1 MNDIKLDGDAA
12 VVGGVHSDSHDTHTT
27 YQNTTNSNTV
37 NNTTNTVNNT
47 TVHEAMKSR
56 EEVFLDNENQFMQT
70 VEQYVS
76 NDGRLDQLEYANL
89 SQLAVRLRIA
99 PQRATQII
107 DIVRRKY
114 SIAMAGKGTE
124 QILGQMLQDIFDAIQ
139 ANRQDVLRHKYHV
152 FEQLARSSADSNA
165 QFYYHLLQ
173 ASFFPEN
180 STVAF
185 INSRTDN
192 YWQLFWVYVA
202 YVKLGNIDSATVLLP
217 RLGAFGCPQGD
228 VFLLMAIS
236 NIAEWR
242 KKRQDYYLDDA
253 KRYLQQAADGGLSDA
268 LSPLWYAAGEMVKD
282 KPKPEDWY
290 QFYCEVTLKELGPVR
305 APELP
310 KMSKGMTA
318 PPPPLPKFNAQNVQ
332 LNQMG
337 GFNALKAANSM
348 GLGSIPQYNPNQAM
362 TPTQMPGQPVM
373 APPPMPGQPAMSQP
387 TPPTMPQAPTA
398 SPAPSAP
405 FASKSVQPPTM
416 PGAQAKDEF
425 FIDDGEDED
434 EWDEDEQG
442 ENELITTKYGIILTN
457 TDILARKY
465 GCEQAHVMQ
474 ILSSFVEQ
482 AAEQDMEWHL
492 VDMAQLLG
500 RGVEADTA
508 DWTEYSNAVSEQ
520 IQIDGLPTGSDLH
533 LFIIGGDDVIPVPR
547 VKDPW
552 EHGEGEIPTDMPY
565 CFEGNF
571 IPAFIEGTIA
581 DLQAA
586 DARNNVARLPL
597 EDGRLDTDIES
608 DLVAYFNISGMY
620 ADGIPVASVVME
632 SNSSWIPASTTM
644 TEHLPLLYSD
654 DDPELIQNRMY
665 ISPKLTT
672 SDEQSMNIYRQS
684 IAKTD
689 MLMFNLHGG
698 DQPEDVSFFNDEGEA
713 FAPAELYDSSAR
725 VLNTVACFGA
735 RYLGGY
741 KRHQS
746 MLLQALYGGGIL
758 LYTGSL
764 VSVPMYIDRNEDN
777 DLARQMLLNPG
788 TGSEVFMRLYAL
800 YQFRGMTAGKAL
812 LQAKCDYFNMCRHV
826 ESDTFS
832 LSTALMFGLY
842 GNPMLYVKE
851 QEAVI
856 EAALTNNAVPAAT
869 VKSAHQPIRKAVVK
883 TILTQEQLQGSK
895 SLLEEAREAV
905 DNNLQLI
912 CNQMAEHLYQ
922 QLGLPPRQLR
932 EVSEVSRPHGAG
944 VDTSYCFTYH
954 NPDAHYDADH
964 FVEVDEAG
972 KVKRVYSTK

>member
-1 MNDIKLDGDAA
+1 MSDIKLDGDAA

-37 NNTTNTVNNT
+37 NNTNNTVNNT

-70 VEQYVS
+70 VEQYFS
-76 NDGRLDQLEYANL
+76 NDGRLDELEYANL
-89 SQLAVRLRIA
+89 SQLSVRLRIA

-114 SIAMAGKGTE
+114 AVAMAGRGTE
-124 QILGQMLQDIFDAIQ
+124 QILSQLLGDIFDAIQ
-139 ANRQDVLRHKYHV
+139 GNRQDVLRHKYHV
-152 FEQLARSSADSNA
+152 FEQLARQSSDSNA

-180 STVAF
+180 STVTF

-202 YVKLGNIDSATVLLP
+202 YVKLGNVDSATVLLP

-228 VFLLMAIS
+228 TLLLMAIC

-242 KKRQDYYLDDA
+242 KKRQNYYHDEA
-253 KRYLQQAADGGLSDA
+253 ERYLQKAADAGLSDA
-268 LSPLWYAAGEMVKD
+268 LSPLWYAAGEMLKD
-282 KPKPEDWY
+282 KPQPEDWFR
-290 QFYCEVTLKELGPVR
+290 FYCEVTLKELGPVK
-305 APELP
+305 APEMP
-310 KMSKGMTA
+310 KMGKGMAA
-318 PPPPLPKFNAQNVQ
+318 PPPPLPKFNAQNVH

-348 GLGSIPQYNPNQAM
+348 GLGSIPQYNPNQTM
-362 TPTQMPGQPVM
+362 T
-373 APPPMPGQPAMSQP
+373 PPPMPGQPAIAMPQMPGQPTMAQP
-387 TPPTMPQAPTA
+387 TPPPMPQSPT
-398 SPAPSAP
+398 APSAP
-405 FASKSVQPPTM
+405 FSSKAVQQPAMST
-416 PGAQAKDEF
+416 GQAKNEF
-425 FIDDGEDED
+425 FFDDEEDGEME
-434 EWDEDEQG
+434 
-442 ENELITTKYGIILTN
+442 ENEQVSTKYGIILTN
-457 TDILARKY
+457 TDILAHKY
-465 GCEQAHVMQ
+465 GCEQEHVAS
-474 ILSSFVEQ
+474 ILNTFILDARQ
-482 AAEQDMEWHL
+482 QDMAWHL
-492 VDMAQLLG
+492 LDMMEVLG
-500 RGVEADTA
+500 RDTEADEMDWA
-508 DWTEYSNAVSEQ
+508 DYSN
-520 IQIDGLPTGSDLH
+520 QIDERIALDELPTGPDLH

-552 EHGEGEIPTDMPY
+552 EYGEGEIPTDMPY

-571 IPAFIEGTIA
+571 IPAFIEGTLA

-597 EDGRLDTDIES
+597 EDGKLDTDIES

-620 ADGIPVASVVME
+620 ADGIPVNSVVME

-644 TEHLPLLYSD
+644 TEHLPLLYND
-654 DDPELIQNRMY
+654 EDPELIQNRMY

-672 SDEQSMNIYRQS
+672 SDEQSMDIYRQS

-698 DQPEDVSFFNDEGEA
+698 DQPDDASFYNDEGEA
-713 FAPAELYDSSAR
+713 FAPVELYDSSAR

-741 KRHQS
+741 KRNQS

-764 VSVPMYIDRNEDN
+764 VSVPMYQSSDENSE
-777 DLARQMLLNPG
+777 LARQMLLNPG

-826 ESDTFS
+826 ENDTFS

-842 GNPMLYVKE
+842 GNPMLHVKE
-851 QEAVI
+851 QKQVI
-856 EAALTNNAVPAAT
+856 EAALANNAAPAVA
-869 VKSAHQPIRKAVVK
+869 VKSAHEPIRKAMVK
-883 TILTQEQLQGSK
+883 TIMTQEQLQGSK
-895 SLLEEAREAV
+895 SLLDETREAV
-905 DNNLQLI
+905 DNNLRLI

-932 EVSEVSRPHGAG
+932 EVSEVSRPNGAAF
-944 VDTSYCFTYH
+944 DTSYCFEYH
-954 NPDAHYDADH
+954 NPDAHYDADR
-964 FVEVDEAG
+964 FVEVDAEG
-972 KVKRVYSTK
+972 KLRRVYSTK